1 MRIAVLDDYQNVAR
15 GLADWTRIPGAEL
28 TTFQDHLSDQDALVH
43 RLGPFDVLMVIR
55 ERTPLPAALI
65 DRLPNLKLIVTAA
78 RRNAS
83 IDIEACQ
90 RRGIAVCGTAASG
103 APVVEV
109 AWAFVLNH
117 MRHVARED
125 RALRNGQWQTT
136 LGRSLDGATLG
147 VVGLGKLGTRMT
159 QLGTAFGMKPV
170 CWSPNLTE
178 VRAAAAGAKLVS
190 KDELFATS
198 DIVTLHLVLGGSTRH
213 VVGAEELAR
222 MKRTAL
228 LVNTSRGPLV
238 DENALVHAL
247 RTEMIGGAALDVF
260 DIEPLPLDHPFI
272 SLPNT
277 QLTPHLGYVTE
288 QNYRAYFA
296 DAVEDIEAWLA
307 GRSIRVVEPVASR

>member
-1 MRIAVLDDYQNVAR
+1 MRIAVLDDYQDVAR
-15 GLADWTRIPGAEL
+15 NLADWARIPGAEL
-28 TTFQDHLSDQDALVH
+28 TTFQDHLSNQDALAK
-43 RLGPFDVLMVIR
+43 RLAPFDVLMVIR
-55 ERTPLPAALI
+55 ERTPLKGALI
-65 DRLPNLKLIVTAA
+65 DRLPNLKLIITAA

-83 IDIEACQ
+83 IDVEACA

-109 AWAFVLNH
+109 AWAFILNH

-125 RALRNGQWQTT
+125 RALRDGKWQTK
-136 LGRSLDGATLG
+136 LGRSLAGATLG
-147 VVGLGKLGTRMT
+147 IVGLGKLGVRMA
-159 QLGTAFGMKPV
+159 QLGLAFGMVPI

-178 VRAAAAGAKLVS
+178 TRATAAGAKLVS

-198 DIVTLHLVLGGSTRH
+198 DVVTLHLVLGPTTRH
-213 VVGAEELAR
+213 VVGSEELTR
-222 MKRTAL
+222 MKSSAL

-238 DENALVHAL
+238 DEQALVQAL
-247 RTEMIGGAALDVF
+247 RTGSIGGAALDVF
-260 DIEPLPLDHPFI
+260 DVEPLPADHPFI

-307 GRSIRVVEPVASR
+307 GRPIRVVEPVDS